1 MKVLKVKIGE
11 IRLVGVESRSEAGRI
26 PGVDYVVSVNGE
38 SYRMC
43 AKLAAKLV
51 KLAGFRK
58 AKKGLAYWRRHGG
71 ALKSNRPVYLA
82 VDRGRVFRVASLDY
96 VLVRHGRLLSLIEEV
111 VKKYPVTLLYKR
123 HTRTECGAPAVE
135 AFWGAPV
142 GGELAGGGR
151 LYWGLYVYTASD
163 GSTGIRTWGML
174 ACIRGEGDFTPLF
187 AKRRSATHVEEKSIE
202 ERIAKYADEVLTS
215 KEYEPI
221 LEKIEKM
228 AEAPFDRSKVPAKL
242 RHLYARAVALF
253 GETVLAWYYLLTQK
267 YPAVATKLIE
277 KYPEWVEESVEEVKK
292 RIARRQP
299 QKEPSDGFSGGRSEG
314 AGGV

>member
-1 MKVLKVKIGE
+1 MKALKVKIGE
-11 IRLVGVESRSEAGRI
+11 IRLVGVESRSEAGS
-26 PGVDYVVSVNGE
+26 GVDYVVSVNGE
-38 SYRMC
+38 RYRMC

-51 KLAGFRK
+51 KLAGFER
-58 AKKGLAYWRRHGG
+58 AKKGLAYWRRHG

-96 VLVRHGRLLSLIEEV
+96 VLVRHGRLLSLVEEV

-123 HTRTECGAPAVE
+123 HTRTECGAPAVG

-142 GGELAGGGR
+142 GRGLAGGGR

-163 GSTGIRTWGML
+163 GSTGIRAFGVL
-174 ACIRGEGDFTPLF
+174 AYIRGEGDFTPLF
-187 AKRRSATHVEEKSIE
+187 ARRRSAAHVEEKSIE
-202 ERIAKYADEVLTS
+202 ERIAKYVDEVLTS

-299 QKEPSDGFSGGRSEG
+299 QKEPSGDLSGGRSEG

>member
-1 MKVLKVKIGE
+1 MKVLKVKICE
-11 IRLVGVESRSEAGRI
+11 IRLVSVESRSEEGRRI

-51 KLAGFRK
+51 KLAGFRN
-58 AKKGLAYWRRHGG
+58 AKKGLAYWRRHGV
-71 ALKSNRPVYLA
+71 LKSNRPVYLA
-82 VDRGRVFRVASLDY
+82 VDRGHVFRVASLDY
-96 VLVRHGRLLSLIEEV
+96 VLVRHGRLLSLIDDV
-111 VKKYPVTLLYKR
+111 VKKYPVALLYKR
-123 HTRTECGAPAVE
+123 HTRTECGAPAVG

-142 GGELAGGGR
+142 GRELADGGR

-163 GSTGIRTWGML
+163 GSTGIRAWGVL
-174 ACIRGEGDFTPLF
+174 AYIRGDGDFTPLF
-187 AKRRSATHVEEKSIE
+187 ARKRSAAHVEEKSIE
-202 ERIAKYADEVLTS
+202 ERIAKYVDEVLTS
-215 KEYEPI
+215 KVYEPI

-242 RHLYARAVALF
+242 QHLYARAVAMF

-267 YPAVATKLIE
+267 YPAVAAKLIE

-299 QKEPSDGFSGGRSEG
+299 QKEPSGGFSGGRSEG

>member
-1 MKVLKVKIGE
+1 MKVLKVKISE
-11 IRLVGVESRSEAGRI
+11 IRLVGVESRSEAGS
-26 PGVDYVVSVNGE
+26 GVDYVVSVNGE
-38 SYRMC
+38 RYRMC

-51 KLAGFRK
+51 KLAKFER
-58 AKKGLAYWRRHGG
+58 AKKGLAYWRRHG

-96 VLVRHGRLLSLIEEV
+96 VLVRHGRLLSLVEEV

-123 HTRTECGAPAVE
+123 HTRTECGAPAVG

-142 GGELAGGGR
+142 GRGLAGGGR

-163 GSTGIRTWGML
+163 GSTGIRAFGVL
-174 ACIRGEGDFTPLF
+174 AYIRGEGDFTPLF
-187 AKRRSATHVEEKSIE
+187 ARRRSAAHVEEKSIE
-202 ERIAKYADEVLTS
+202 ERIAKYVDEVLTS

-299 QKEPSDGFSGGRSEG
+299 QKEPSGDLSGGRSEG

>member
-11 IRLVGVESRSEAGRI
+11 IRLVGVESRSEAGS
-26 PGVDYVVSVNGE
+26 VDYVVSVNGE

-58 AKKGLAYWRRHGG
+58 AKKGLAYWRRHG
-71 ALKSNRPVYLA
+71 ALKSNKPVYLA

-123 HTRTECGAPAVE
+123 HTRTECGAPAVG

-142 GGELAGGGR
+142 GRELAGDR

-163 GSTGIRTWGML
+163 GSTGIRAWGML
-174 ACIRGEGDFTPLF
+174 AYIRGEGDFTPLF
-187 AKRRSATHVEEKSIE
+187 AKRRSAAHVKEKSIE
-202 ERIAKYADEVLTS
+202 ERIAKYVDEVLTS

-228 AEAPFDRSKVPAKL
+228 AKAPFDRSKVPAKL

-299 QKEPSDGFSGGRSEG
+299 QKEPSGGFSGGRSEG